1 MSVFHRLLGN
11 RRRMMMAAAVLGL
24 IVGGLAAW
32 ASAAVA
38 GFHRLATEEF
48 SPGEAREVL
57 ETDLE
62 PGEPEQVV
70 TEPTSDYVDPA
81 IVNTLRAYEELQAS
95 PAHSPRLPDEMFTSI
110 LLIGADASGYLADV
124 VILVLVP
131 EDGASPMMVS
141 LPRDLW
147 LPNPCTERY
156 GRLNANLGGCKGTA
170 SGPELLSLAV
180 EDFTGVKVDH
190 FARVNFDG
198 FQSIIDRMGGVTV
211 CVDAPTRD
219 VDAGLQLE
227 AGCIVADGATA
238 LSWVRSRKAEQLVG
252 ETWTPIGSSDFTRQ
266 RHQQDVLFQLAR
278 KLRSY
283 KSVASLGKALSNLSS
298 AVRLDSAWSIIDVAT
313 LGFRYRNLTEDDIIR
328 LSVPTDDFITS
339 AGAYVLLPTQKFNEV
354 LAEAYPPAAR

>member
-1 MSVFHRLLGN
+1 MSVFRRHLGN
-11 RRRMMMAAAVLGL
+11 RRRKLTAAAMAGIL
-24 IVGGLAAW
+24 VGSVAAW
-32 ASAAVA
+32 AGSAVA

-48 SPGEAREVL
+48 SPGDVRQVL
-57 ETDLE
+57 ETDVE
-62 PGEPEQVV
+62 PGVPEQVV
-70 TEPTSDYVDPA
+70 TEPTTDYVDPA
-81 IVNTLRAYEELQAS
+81 IVNTLRAYEEMQAS
-95 PAHSPRLPDEMFTSI
+95 PARSPRLPDEMFTSI

-124 VILVLVP
+124 VILVLIP

-180 EDFTGVKVDH
+180 EDFTGVTVDH

-198 FQSIIDRMGGVTV
+198 FRSIIDRMGGVNV

-227 AGCIVADGATA
+227 AGCIVADGPTA
-238 LSWVRSRKAEQLVG
+238 LAWVRSRKAEQLIG

-278 KLRSY
+278 KLRTY
-283 KSVASLGKALSNLSS
+283 QSVASLGKALSNLSS
-298 AVRLDSAWSIIDVAT
+298 AVRLDNAWSIIDVAA
-313 LGFRYRNLTEDDIIR
+313 LGFRYRNLTEDDIVR
-328 LSVPTDDFITS
+328 LSVPTSDFVTS
-339 AGAYVLLPTQKFNEV
+339 GGAYVLLPTEKFNAV
-354 LAEAYPPAAR
+354 LAEAYPPAKR